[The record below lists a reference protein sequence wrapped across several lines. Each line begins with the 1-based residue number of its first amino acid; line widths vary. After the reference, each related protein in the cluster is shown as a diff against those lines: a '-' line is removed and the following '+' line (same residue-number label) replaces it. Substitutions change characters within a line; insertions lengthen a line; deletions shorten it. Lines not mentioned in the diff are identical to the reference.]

1 MARERILS
9 PVKASDEPLTC
20 GCLWSLTM
28 YSVPDFYL
36 VDNPFDR
43 CSIGGRTRMI
53 YADDG
58 TLVITISHTRP
69 ADDKVA
75 NNLAPMRQRETVARC
90 YECPIRLQPSST
102 GRRTMPLSDNA
113 TTEAAEKGAER
124 CAATPGSRRRGRW
137 RAAGRVVAAWRRP
150 GWS

>member
-1 MARERILS
+1 
-9 PVKASDEPLTC
+9 
-20 GCLWSLTM
+20 M
-28 YSVPDFYL
+28 YPVPDFYL

-90 YECPIRLQPSST
+90 YECTIRLQT
-102 GRRTMPLSDNA
+102 VLDRCSDNA
-113 TTEAAEKGAER
+113 TVGQ
-124 CAATPGSRRRGRW
+124 CHY
-137 RAAGRVVAAWRRP
+137 
-150 GWS
+150 